1 MTKRLEDAL
10 RQLRADQIERVAA
23 FAELLAKQQQS
34 SRAESNRFLKL
45 DWVGK
50 GRDAY
55 PEHASGVEAAHAAG
69 RMIIESLERSL
80 PK

>member
-10 RQLRADQIERVAA
+10 RQLRADQLEKVAD
-23 FAELLAKQQQS
+23 FAELLARQQS
-34 SRAESNRFLKL
+34 HPSAQASAFLRL
-45 DWVGK
+45 DWIGMAA
-50 GRDAY
+50 DAY

-69 RMIIESLERSL
+69 RMIGESIERAL